1 MPDTPDAGTPRVVL
15 RYEESW
21 DELREGLHRDRAAGL
36 ALSAVRDGLRGWLDD
51 GSFVEIGALV
61 RRKSSSYGGGDV
73 VDDEPSEI
81 PADGL
86 IAGWGRFGGQL
97 VFVSA
102 DDPGLGSDVRG
113 VAAAAK
119 ASRVRDHALTQS
131 APLVQVFAAHRLAAD
146 SVIAAEFVRF
156 GYGVDLDFE
165 READERILKVGIV
178 TGPLADQA
186 AVEALWCHLV
196 VLAGP
201 SAGAGGLT
209 GADALRRGFGDLL
222 APDLPGA
229 LAVAGEALA
238 HLPPN
243 RWDGPPPTAHDGPDV
258 ADALGADDGM
268 ILDAGWSFEL
278 APRWQA
284 DVRARLGSVGGRRVG
299 LLELPARV
307 VLHAAASRKALRL
320 VRFCDAFGL
329 PLVLAHAGVERPPE
343 PERADLDALEEMRA
357 ALQAVTPLLEMASGG
372 RSLGRDLGV
381 RATWSV
387 GVEPGEPLDATVEPD
402 GIRGAVCGA
411 LVALRPATRRPDQD
425 ARVRRMRPRSLFG

>member
-1 MPDTPDAGTPRVVL
+1 MPDTPDAGKPRVVL

-21 DELREGLHRDRAAGL
+21 DELRGRLHRDRAAGL
-36 ALSAVRDGLRGWLDD
+36 APSAVRDSLRGWLDD

-119 ASRVRDHALTQS
+119 ATRVRDHALTQS

-146 SVIAAEFVRF
+146 TVIGAEFVRF

-165 READERILKVGIV
+165 READERILKVAIV
-178 TGPLADQA
+178 TGPLVHQA
-186 AVEALWCHLV
+186 AIEALWCHLV

-201 SAGAGGLT
+201 SAGAGGFT

-222 APDLPGA
+222 APDLPSA

-243 RWDGPPPTAHDGPDV
+243 RWDGPPPTAHDGPD
-258 ADALGADDGM
+258 DALGADDR

-278 APRWQA
+278 AAAWQA

-307 VLHAAASRKALRL
+307 VLHAAATRKALRL

-329 PLVLAHAGVERPPE
+329 PLVFAHAGVERPPE
-343 PERADLDALEEMRA
+343 PERADADALDGLRA
-357 ALQAVTPLLEMASGG
+357 ALEAATPLLEVAAGG
-372 RSLGRDLGV
+372 RSLGEDLGV
-381 RATWSV
+381 RPTWSV
-387 GVEPGEPLDATVEPD
+387 GVQPGEPLDATVEPA
-402 GIRGAVCGA
+402 GVRRAVSGA
-411 LVALRPATRRPDQD
+411 LAALAPARPRPDQD
-425 ARVRRMRPRSLFG
+425 SRVGRMRPRSLFG